1 MYIEKKYHM
10 LHKPQK
16 YSWLIWRKKV
26 GGTLSPENPSDIYD
40 AAERQFL
47 LQIPRA
53 RVHRD
58 GKNCRVSME
67 EAQILF
73 RHRLWQ
79 SRDAEC
85 SLFSNYIA
93 LGTGMYDT
101 VGCTNWQVV
110 ARGRGRGLRREA
122 THIRNDGIIKARNP
136 GDDENVNF
144 DSRGPSGRVSVLGD
158 SLPIEDAFYIP
169 LYRSFVIN
177 WAVKNR
183 RDPAIERIPREPLL
197 FLLFPPNLF
206 QDYCRDCCC
215 SN

>member
-1 MYIEKKYHM
+1 MKMYIEKNTTCYIDRKNIFVAY
-10 LHKPQK
+10 LTQK
-16 YSWLIWRKKV
+16 GV
-26 GGTLSPENPSDIYD
+26 GGIRYHRKIRSFDIYD

-93 LGTGMYDT
+93 LGTGMYDA
-101 VGCTNWQVV
+101 V
-110 ARGRGRGLRREA
+110 APTDR
-122 THIRNDGIIKARNP
+122 
-136 GDDENVNF
+136 
-144 DSRGPSGRVSVLGD
+144 
-158 SLPIEDAFYIP
+158 
-169 LYRSFVIN
+169 
-177 WAVKNR
+177 
-183 RDPAIERIPREPLL
+183 
-197 FLLFPPNLF
+197 
-206 QDYCRDCCC
+206 
-215 SN
+215 